1 MIPGVYLAKRKN
13 GVLYYRSSITYKN
26 KHISLGS
33 FETETAANHAYN
45 DAHSLLGCTLGLT
58 DSFHDMALPFE
69 KIVVL
74 INFRDNNVYIRN
86 PIYLQKRYFE
96 YYLTKTIIYK
106 FDIDDLFYYSEHK
119 ISIRKGHLFVA
130 DYGMQ
135 VNLASRYGIRNH
147 AVQNRDY
154 KFINGDPFDYRYENI
169 EIINRYNGVMRVSK
183 NNHILYKSYIHIK
196 GNCIIGYYE
205 TETEAAIAYNKA
217 VDFLSHTSYSKDYT
231 QNYIDNI
238 APSMY
243 ADIYT
248 LIHLPSK
255 LLLLEKSDYR
265 H

>member
-1 MIPGVYLAKRKN
+1 MMPGVYLARKKN
-13 GVLYYRSSITYKN
+13 GTLYYRSSITYKN

-33 FETETAANHAYN
+33 YKTETAANHAYK
-45 DAHSLLGCTLGLT
+45 DALSLLESSIKLT
-58 DSFHDMALPFE
+58 DSFHHMTLSFE

-96 YYLTKTIIYK
+96 YYLTKSIIYK

-119 ISIRKGHLFVA
+119 ISMRNGHLFVA

-135 VNLASRYGIRNH
+135 VNLANRYGIRNH
-147 AVQNRDY
+147 AVRDRDY
-154 KFINGDPFDYRYENI
+154 RFINGDSFDYRYENI
-169 EIINRYNGVMRVSK
+169 DIINRYNGVLRIIK

-196 GNCIIGYYE
+196 GNYIIGYYE

-217 VDFLSHTSYSKDYT
+217 ADFLSHTTCSRSYT
-231 QNYIDNI
+231 QNYIDHV
-238 APSMY
+238 APSVY

-248 LIHLPSK
+248 LIQLPAK
-255 LLLLEKSDYR
+255 LLQLGQK
-265 H
+265 